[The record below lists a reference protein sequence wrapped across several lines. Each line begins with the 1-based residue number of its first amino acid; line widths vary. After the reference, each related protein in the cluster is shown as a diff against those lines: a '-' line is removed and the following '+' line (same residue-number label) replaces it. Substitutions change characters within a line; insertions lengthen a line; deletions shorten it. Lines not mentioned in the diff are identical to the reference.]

1 VFENSAIYFKSAKEL
16 TQLIT
21 DLNEADAR
29 FVGDAML
36 EVANRRYRWNIIAK
50 EYFALLEA

>member
-1 VFENSAIYFKSAKEL
+1 MFENSAIYFKSAKEL